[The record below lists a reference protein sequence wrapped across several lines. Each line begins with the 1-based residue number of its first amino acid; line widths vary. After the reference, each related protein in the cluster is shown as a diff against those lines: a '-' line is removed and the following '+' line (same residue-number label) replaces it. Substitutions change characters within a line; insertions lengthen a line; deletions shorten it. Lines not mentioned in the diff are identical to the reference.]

1 MISVMHTVDEVRRMR
16 LVMLERE
23 CGSQA
28 TLAERIGKAPPQI
41 SQWKNA
47 SPSSSTGRGRAMSSD
62 VAREIEEKMGKPR
75 GWMDTPPSYADLH
88 PNDRITHAM
97 RVMESMTPY
106 QLDQAVRVLDT
117 LAQPPTGKKNGTDH
131 R

>member
-1 MISVMHTVDEVRRMR
+1 
-16 LVMLERE
+16 MLEKE

-28 TLAERIGKAPPQI
+28 ALADKIGKAAAQV

-47 SPSSSTGRGRAMSSD
+47 SPSSSTGRKRAMSSD
-62 VAREIEEKMGKPR
+62 AAREIEVKTNKPR
-75 GWMDTPPSYADLH
+75 GWMDTPPSYVEMH
-88 PNDRITHAM
+88 PDDRISHAM

-117 LAQPPTGKKNGTDH
+117 LSQPPAAPDKNGTHD